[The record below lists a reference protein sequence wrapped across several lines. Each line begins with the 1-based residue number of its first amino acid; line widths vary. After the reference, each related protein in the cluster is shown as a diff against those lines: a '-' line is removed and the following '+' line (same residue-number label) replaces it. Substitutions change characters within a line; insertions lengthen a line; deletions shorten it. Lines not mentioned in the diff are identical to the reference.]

1 LIKTQTKMEVV
12 PMGFSRHRLLIVFVV
27 AIGVQTG
34 LALQKTGR
42 TTAAPSRSSNNV
54 VPPTVI
60 TGKVVMSGG
69 GPLADRVAIERVCS
83 GTVRREAY
91 TDSKGHFEISLGE
104 TSSIHDASEVMG
116 RPAEMTVAPT
126 SSMAVADRD
135 PSNAPNMQNCEIR
148 ASLPGF
154 DSTSAPLK
162 NASSMEWQ
170 IDVGTIYL
178 KRRDNV
184 LGATI
189 SVTTMN
195 APKDARQAYE
205 KAEKALAQ
213 QKADEAEKEL
223 NKAVQTYPEF
233 ASAWSLLGDIHRVKG
248 QLPAARAEYSK
259 AIAADAQYVNPRYG
273 LAMVAVLERNWPDSA
288 RLTQEVIQL
297 NGSAYPSAY
306 FFNAVANLN
315 TDRLDAAEESARKY
329 KELDAKNMH
338 PDVRV
343 VLGNVLALK
352 GDFPGAIKEM
362 QEYLTMF
369 PTAPNVPAV
378 KEDLHKYEQLN
389 AAKKQ

>member
-1 LIKTQTKMEVV
+1 MDFTRR
-12 PMGFSRHRLLIVFVV
+12 SLLIVFAV
-27 AIGVQTG
+27 ALGLQTAS
-34 LALQKTGR
+34 ALQKTGR
-42 TTAAPSRSSNNV
+42 TTAAPTRSSSNV
-54 VPPTVI
+54 TPPTVI
-60 TGKVVMSGG
+60 SGKVLMAGG

-83 GTVRREAY
+83 GTIRREAY

-104 TSSIHDASEVMG
+104 TSSIHEASEVMS
-116 RPAEMTVAPT
+116 RPAEMTVGPT

-135 PSNAPNMQNCEIR
+135 PSNAPNLQNCEIR

-154 DSTSAPLK
+154 DSTSVPIK

-189 SVTTMN
+189 SVTTMS
-195 APKDARQAYE
+195 APREARQAYE
-205 KAEKALAQ
+205 RAEKAMAQ
-213 QKADEAEKEL
+213 QKTDEAEKEL
-223 NKAVQTYPEF
+223 SKAVQAYPGF

-248 QLPAARAEYSK
+248 QLPVARTDYAK

-273 LAMVAVLERNWPDSA
+273 LAMVSVLERNWPDA
-288 RLTQEVIQL
+288 AHLTQDVIQL
-297 NGSAYPSAY
+297 NGPAYPSAY
-306 FFNAVANLN
+306 FFNAVANFN
-315 TDRLDAAEESARKY
+315 TDRLDAAEQSARQY
-329 KELDAKNMH
+329 KELDPKNLH

-343 VLGNVLALK
+343 ILGNVLALK

-362 QEYLTMF
+362 QEYLAMF
-369 PTAPNVPAV
+369 PTAPNVAAV
-378 KEDLHKYEQLN
+378 KEDLSKYEKLN